1 MADMTI
7 TEFARLGGLARAKK
21 LPAYKIQAIA
31 EKASKAAK
39 LARLRRKRTS
49 KTARVA

>member
-21 LPAYKIQAIA
+21 LGPKRVVESAR
-31 EKASKAAK
+31 KASEAARR
-39 LARLRRKRTS
+39 ARLRRKRAEKS
-49 KTARVA
+49 ARAA

>member
-21 LPAYKIQAIA
+21 LPQSKIRAIA
-31 EKASKAAK
+31 QKASDAAK
-39 LARLRRKRTS
+39 LARQRRKRTP
-49 KTARVA
+49 KTTRAA